1 VAKALV
7 IENSLMMRL
16 YLRRCLEADGF
27 EVEDWV
33 PLSAMEVVEKVQSA
47 LPDILFTG
55 MQMQGCN
62 GASVARMARKAN
74 PGLPVLVLA
83 CQPDAEVES
92 GLLKAGATRVLW
104 KPIPSEMLVREARR
118 ALEAVAG
125 PV

>member
-1 VAKALV
+1 MAKALV

-16 YLRRCLEADGF
+16 YLRRCLEAGGF

-47 LPDILFTG
+47 SPDILFTG
-55 MQMQGCN
+55 AQMQGCN

-83 CQPDAEVES
+83 CQPDAEAEA
-92 GLLKAGATRVLW
+92 GLMKAGATRVLC
-104 KPIPSEMLVREARR
+104 KPVPSEVLVREARL
-118 ALEAVAG
+118 ALEAVTA
-125 PV
+125 